1 MLDRLIEKY
10 AGFGMSVIEATIIF
24 IVGWYAVKIILHILS
39 KMMRRSQID
48 AIIENF
54 VISILNIGLK
64 IIVIITVIAQL
75 GVPTTS
81 LVAVLTTAGAAIA
94 LGLQD
99 SMKGIASGITILFS
113 KPVFRDYH

>member
-64 IIVIITVIAQL
+64 IIVIIYSF
-75 GVPTTS
+75 TS
-81 LVAVLTTAGAAIA
+81 NLNL
-94 LGLQD
+94 
-99 SMKGIASGITILFS
+99 KKYNILS
-113 KPVFRDYH
+113 IKSWNINC